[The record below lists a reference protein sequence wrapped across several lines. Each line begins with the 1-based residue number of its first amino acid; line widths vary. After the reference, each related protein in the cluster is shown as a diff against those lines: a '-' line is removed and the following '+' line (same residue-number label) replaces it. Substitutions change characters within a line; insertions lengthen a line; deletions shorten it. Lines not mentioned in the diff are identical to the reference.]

1 MPPRVSARRCA
12 NATSP
17 TATTSAPSSS
27 GDGRLRR
34 ALTLTKQQLL
44 GILAGKGLDGIDV
57 SGDPGVLQRLL
68 GLLDDPDP
76 NFPIVTP

>member
-1 MPPRVSARRCA
+1 M
-12 NATSP
+12 
-17 TATTSAPSSS
+17 
-27 GDGRLRR
+27 
-34 ALTLTKQQLL
+34 TLTKQQLL